1 MLKSTNGDT
10 VLAVRSAVICLEVQ
24 LVLDVM
30 SGNDGMPNVHAV
42 LYFTIDYDRAHVS
55 ECMFC
60 SDGRSSAKSKSLES
74 TNLGACFIQSTC
86 SI

>member
-1 MLKSTNGDT
+1 M
-10 VLAVRSAVICLEVQ
+10 Q

-42 LYFTIDYDRAHVS
+42 LYFTIDSARTHVS

-60 SDGRSSAKSKSLES
+60 SHGRYSAKSKSLKS
-74 TNLGACFIQSTC
+74 TNLGTCFDTSHMPEMVDDA
-86 SI
+86 SICIV